1 MIKFGIGIG
10 VLVVGFGIALINEFG
25 RYVEEINPYAP
36 EDFPKDDP
44 GDSLND
50 RKTI

>member
-1 MIKFGIGIG
+1 MRMMLILIG
-10 VLVVGFGIALINEFG
+10 VASVGGIAMLINEFG
-25 RYVEEINPYAP
+25 KFVEEINPYAP